1 MLAAR
6 TRLRE
11 MSMSHRI
18 REWECPECRAG
29 GRIPIG
35 ERIDTIEC
43 HDCGLGA
50 VFIVEENWLVE
61 GCSVR
66 TKPDGPLDAPLP

>member
-1 MLAAR
+1 
-6 TRLRE
+6 
-11 MSMSHRI
+11 MSHRI

-43 HDCGLGA
+43 HNCGLGA
-50 VFIVEENWLVE
+50 VFIVEENWLARATP
-61 GCSVR
+61 C
-66 TKPDGPLDAPLP
+66 DQA